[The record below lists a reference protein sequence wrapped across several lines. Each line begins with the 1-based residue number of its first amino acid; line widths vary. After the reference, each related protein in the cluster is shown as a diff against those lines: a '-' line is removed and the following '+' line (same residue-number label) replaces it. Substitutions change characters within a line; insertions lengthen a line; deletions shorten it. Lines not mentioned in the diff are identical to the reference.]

1 VISVNATVAALK
13 AGSIGGRMESFGN
26 QAAARIET
34 IPLAPAMSIGTD
46 AIKLYAQAL
55 ANRYRSETLLL
66 HVIDLGSACGLQD
79 AEVPVNTYRVFEE
92 NCLEDVI
99 CDGKG
104 RLPGTDHPE
113 IKTDPDLMVIGTR
126 GPADL
131 SRMVLG
137 ATAQEFHR
145 RAGIPVLS
153 VGPGVPFPQR
163 PIHFETIVYLTD
175 YSPEAAK
182 ACVPS
187 ISFAQEVGA
196 QVYVCHVR
204 PDSEQGSRLDEDD
217 LNDRFMGALQAE
229 ISQVPPEWADPDCI
243 FDHQFAA
250 DGILLVAQQ
259 VRASL
264 IVIGMRGARFGAAD
278 PTGPLAFQV
287 ISGSSC
293 PVLSFLG

>member
-1 VISVNATVAALK
+1 MIAVNATVAALK
-13 AGSIGGRMESFGN
+13 AGSIGGRMDSFGN
-26 QAAARIET
+26 QFAARVET
-34 IPLAPAMSIGTD
+34 IPLAPAPSVGTD
-46 AIKLYAQAL
+46 AVKLYAQAF
-55 ANRYRSETLLL
+55 ANRYQSETLLL
-66 HVIDLGSACGLQD
+66 HVVDFGSTCGLPD
-79 AEVPVNTYRVFEE
+79 TELPVNTYRVFEE
-92 NCLEDVI
+92 SCLDDRI
-99 CDGKG
+99 CDGNA
-104 RLPGTDHPE
+104 RSPRTDNAE
-113 IKTDPDLMVIGTR
+113 TKTDPDLMVIGTR

-145 RAGIPVLS
+145 RLGIPVLS
-153 VGPGVPFPQR
+153 VGPGVPFPQQ
-163 PIHFETIVYLTD
+163 PIRFETIVYLTD

-187 ISFAQEVGA
+187 ISFAREIGA
-196 QVYVCHVR
+196 QVYVCHVL
-204 PDSEQGSRLDEDD
+204 PDPENGCRLDEDD

-229 ISQVPPEWADPDCI
+229 ISQVPPEWADPDCT

-250 DGILLVAQQ
+250 DGILVVAQQ
-259 VRASL
+259 VKASL
-264 IVIGMRGARFGAAD
+264 IVIGMRGARLGAID

>member
-1 VISVNATVAALK
+1 
-13 AGSIGGRMESFGN
+13 MDSFGN
-26 QAAARIET
+26 QVAARIET
-34 IPLAPAMSIGTD
+34 IPLAPAMSVGTD
-46 AIKLYAQAL
+46 AVKVYAQAF
-55 ANRYRSETLLL
+55 ANRYRPETLLL
-66 HVIDLGSACGLQD
+66 HVIDLGSTCGLQD
-79 AEVPVNTYRVFEE
+79 AEVPVTTYCVFEE

-99 CDGKG
+99 CDGRG
-104 RLPGTDHPE
+104 RLARTDHPE
-113 IKTDPDLMVIGTR
+113 IKTDPDLMVIGTH

-153 VGPGVPFPQR
+153 VGPGVPLPQQ
-163 PIHFETIVYLTD
+163 PIRFETIVYVTD

-196 QVYVCHVR
+196 QVYVCHVL
-204 PDSEQGSRLDEDD
+204 PDPEKESRLDEDD
-217 LNDRFMGALQAE
+217 LSDRFMGALQAE
-229 ISQVPPEWADPDCI
+229 ISPVPPEWADPDCI

-250 DGILLVAQQ
+250 DGILVVAQQ
-259 VRASL
+259 VKANL
-264 IVIGMRGARFGAAD
+264 IVLGMRGPRLGASD
-278 PTGPLAFQV
+278 PTGSLALQV
-287 ISGSSC
+287 ICGSSC